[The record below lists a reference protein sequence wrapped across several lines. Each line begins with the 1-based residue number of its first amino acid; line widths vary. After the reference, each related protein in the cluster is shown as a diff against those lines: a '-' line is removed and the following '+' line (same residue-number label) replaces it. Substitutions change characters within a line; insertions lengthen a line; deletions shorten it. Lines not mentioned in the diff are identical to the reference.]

1 MEKQVIIAIGR
12 EFGSAGHIISEK
24 LAERFQFPVY
34 DSNLLMHVADEKE
47 RKHEDLKKYDEKPKI
62 KLFSRTVRGYS
73 NSMQENVANMQF
85 DYLKKMAAE
94 GKSFIVVGR
103 CAEYVLK
110 DYECMYSIFITGNK
124 AMKCQRIQ
132 EVYHVS
138 EKEALFMMEKG
149 DRSRKTYHNYYCP
162 QKWGDS
168 RNYDLCI
175 NSSKLG
181 VDKTTDFLEEYIRA
195 RMNLLK

>member
-1 MEKQVIIAIGR
+1 MEKQVIISIGR

-24 LAERFQFPVY
+24 LAERFQLPVY
-34 DSNLLMHVADEKE
+34 DSNLLMDVAREKNQ
-47 RKHEDLKKYDEKPKI
+47 KHDDLKKYDELPKV

-85 DYLKKMAAE
+85 EYLKRMASE

-110 DYECMYSIFITGNK
+110 DYEGMFSIFITGDK
-124 AMKCQRIQ
+124 ECKCQRLQ

-138 EKEALFMMEKG
+138 RKEALAMMEKG
-149 DRSRKTYHNYYCP
+149 NRSRKTYHNYYCP

-181 VDKTTDFLEEYIRA
+181 VDKTTDLLEDYIRT
-195 RMNLLK
+195 RMSLLK